1 MPDKKRRAHAA
12 CAGEHDF
19 VMRRVVSSSEIVGTC
34 EWQGQLIDVSAH
46 SDAHYDETEG
56 KMLVELTADA
66 EPADIEFH
74 PKWIKP
80 GWLPVK
86 QTLTEHLAFEEALP
100 AAKAIFRSWSRKVR
114 EAIPVRTVTNQR

>member
-1 MPDKKRRAHAA
+1 MPSKKRRAQRTSP
-12 CAGEHDF
+12 GECHL

-34 EWQGQLIDVSAH
+34 EWRGQLIDVSAH
-46 SDAHYDETEG
+46 SDAHYDEAGE

-74 PKWIKP
+74 PEWIKP
-80 GWLPVK
+80 GWLPAK
-86 QTLTEHLAFEEALP
+86 QTVTEHLAYEEALP
-100 AAKAIFRSWSRKVR
+100 AAKTIFRNWARKVR